1 MWDWHTYLVDDPWWF
16 TNEEG
21 SAAMIYYENYI
32 YEYSDCDY
40 LCYDD
45 LDGQEYSQFCM
56 CEDEL
61 AFCEYSYNGGSRYSC
76 MSYFCDDICTED
88 IDCTDELAGWV
99 DTCAITECYNKC
111 TMTES
116 CTVDWTYDLD
126 EHVGDD
132 TCENFSE
139 WLVDN
144 CDIAHVIERD
154 CTDQATAAGL
164 EMETCV
170 YTDVLDQCTMEYTD
184 CYVAFDNPF
193 THEARG

>member
-1 MWDWHTYLVDDPWWF
+1 
-16 TNEEG
+16 
-21 SAAMIYYENYI
+21 
-32 YEYSDCDY
+32 
-40 LCYDD
+40 
-45 LDGQEYSQFCM
+45 
-56 CEDEL
+56 
-61 AFCEYSYNGGSRYSC
+61 
-76 MSYFCDDICTED
+76 
-88 IDCTDELAGWV
+88 LAGWV

-193 THEARG
+193 THEADEADCWIFEGLLEPINQCEYECTTEVDCMENPLTEDCLIVECISPCEHFEIKCWAEWTDADGET